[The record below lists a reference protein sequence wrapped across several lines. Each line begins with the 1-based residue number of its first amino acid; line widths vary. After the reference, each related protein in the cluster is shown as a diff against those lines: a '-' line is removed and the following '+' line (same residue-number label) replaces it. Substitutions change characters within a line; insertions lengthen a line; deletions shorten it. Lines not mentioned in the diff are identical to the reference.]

1 MGSDC
6 SGEGFLAEYFLTA
19 VIAVICIILLFVGF
33 RGKFNIES
41 VEDILWFIV
50 PVLVASAIGILVL
63 IIIKRRA

>member
-1 MGSDC
+1 MKRLC

>member
-33 RGKFNIES
+33 RGKFNMES

-50 PVLVASAIGILVL
+50 PLLVASAIGILVL
-63 IIIKRRA
+63 VIIKRRA